1 MKKDHPHPFPSS
13 SIKELIELY
22 DRAAAEVSGASPL
35 PKETPSKSKRLST
48 IPEQDEGRLSVL
60 EEETIMETSSQ
71 TSVRITNPTTPLS
84 STRATQRP
92 QEAETIRT
100 TVSPQATQRATTRLS
115 EEEISRFLPH
125 HSLVKTYQEEIQQL
139 SAKAYGNPNILQEKM
154 LEIQRNPQAG
164 EELSWRMAAHP
175 ESIAK
180 LSGKS
185 VLGLKNQARRDAE
198 ESFSALS
205 LTIECYTEAVKEAR
219 ESLSQSP
226 EQELKNYERLM
237 GKAAVAELLKKPDH
251 SQREKESLSEADMS
265 TQIHQNSK
273 VKRHH
278 AQIQYWCKVVFG
290 QSDILQSQ
298 VEELFQNPETIEQLA
313 QQLAGNPKSIHK
325 YAGRNFA
332 GLKNK
337 ARIHAEAGLSHLI
350 DATDNYAMA
359 VAQVRESLL
368 QTQQTQQERHEAS
381 EQTQSLQQQ
390 QNVSQSAQ
398 NPELSAATHER
409 ATTSTQQRERETDL
423 RPRKT
428 TAPKAMAFAS

>member
-22 DRAAAEVSGASPL
+22 EKAAAEVTGEAPRPQEKPL
-35 PKETPSKSKRLST
+35 TSKRLST
-48 IPEQDEGRLSVL
+48 IPEQDEESLSL
-60 EEETIMETSSQ
+60 LAEETIMETSAQ
-71 TSVRITNPTTPLS
+71 ASVRMTHSTTPLS
-84 STRATQRP
+84 STRATQRL
-92 QEAETIRT
+92 QEAEMTRAT
-100 TVSPQATQRATTRLS
+100 AAPQATQRATTRLS

-154 LEIQRNPQAG
+154 QEIQRNPQVG
-164 EELSWRMAAHP
+164 EELSWRMVAHP

-185 VLGLKNQARRDAE
+185 MLGFKNQARRQAE

-205 LTIECYTEAVKEAR
+205 LTVDCYTEAVKQAR
-219 ESLSQSP
+219 ESLLQSP

-237 GKAAVAELLKKPDH
+237 GKAAVAELLQKPD
-251 SQREKESLSEADMS
+251 QREKESLSEADMS
-265 TQIHQNSK
+265 AQIHQNSK
-273 VKRHH
+273 VNRHH
-278 AQIQYWCKVVFG
+278 AQIRYWSKVVFG
-290 QSDILQSQ
+290 NENILQAQ
-298 VEELFQNPETIEQLA
+298 VKELFQNPETIEQLA
-313 QQLAGNPKSIHK
+313 QQLAGDPKSIHK
-325 YAGRNFA
+325 YAGRSFG

-337 ARIHAEAGLSHLI
+337 ARVHAEAGLSHLI
-350 DATDNYAMA
+350 DAADNYAMA

-368 QTQQTQQERHEAS
+368 QTQQRQQERREAS
-381 EQTQSLQQQ
+381 EQTQNLQQQ
-390 QNVSQSAQ
+390 QSVSQSAQ
-398 NPELSAATHER
+398 RLEPSAATHER

-428 TAPKAMAFAS
+428 AAPKAMAFAS

>member
-13 SIKELIELY
+13 SIQELIRLY
-22 DRAAAEVSGASPL
+22 EQAAAEVSGTAPL

-48 IPEQDEGRLSVL
+48 IPEQDEGRLSLL
-60 EEETIMETSSQ
+60 EEETIVQ
-71 TSVRITNPTTPLS
+71 TSAQASVRMTHSTTPLS

-92 QEAETIRT
+92 QEAETTRT
-100 TVSPQATQRATTRLS
+100 TAAPQVAQGAARILS
-115 EEEISRFLPH
+115 EEEISRLLPN
-125 HSLVKTYQEEIQQL
+125 HSLVKTYQEEIERL
-139 SAKAYGNPNILQEKM
+139 SARAYGNPNILQEKM
-154 LEIQRNPQAG
+154 QEIQRNPQAG
-164 EELSWRMAAHP
+164 EELSWRMTAHP

-185 VLGLKNQARRDAE
+185 ILGLKNQARRQAE
-198 ESFSALS
+198 ESFSALCV
-205 LTIECYTEAVKEAR
+205 TVDCYTEAVRQAR

-226 EQELKNYERLM
+226 EQELKNYQRLM
-237 GKAAVAELLKKPDH
+237 GKEAVDKLLKKPSH
-251 SQREKESLSEADMS
+251 SEKKKESLSEAEMS

-278 AQIQYWCKVVFG
+278 AQIQYWSKVVFG
-290 QSDILQSQ
+290 DANTLQSQ

-313 QQLAGNPKSIHK
+313 QQLAGAPQSFQK
-325 YAGRNFA
+325 YAGRNFC
-332 GLKNK
+332 GFRNR

-350 DATDNYAMA
+350 DAVDNYATA
-359 VAQVRESLL
+359 VTQVRESLL
-368 QTQQTQQERHEAS
+368 QTEQAKQERPEAS
-381 EQTQSLQQQ
+381 ERRQSLQQQ
-390 QNVSQSAQ
+390 QGVSQSAQ
-398 NPELSAATHER
+398 RLEASIITHEG